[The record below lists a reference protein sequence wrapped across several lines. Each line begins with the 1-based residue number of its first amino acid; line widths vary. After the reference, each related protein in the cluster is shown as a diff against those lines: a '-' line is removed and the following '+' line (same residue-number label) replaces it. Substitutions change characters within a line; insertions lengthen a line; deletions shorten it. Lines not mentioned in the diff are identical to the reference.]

1 MEQTTDEI
9 KRLQGCINDLISVLA
24 LPAIWSDHDPAHILS
39 TLLDVLSGMLR
50 LDFAYVRL
58 NDLNNGSPIEVVR
71 LAQRLNPASQTQHL
85 SRAVDLWLTRQL
97 SQRRL
102 VVPNPIGEGEVS
114 IALLQL
120 GLQDEVGILVA
131 GSRRGDFPTEIE
143 TLLLRVAANQ
153 AAIGLQEARDITEH
167 KRAEEELEQRAAERT
182 RQLAAVNEEM
192 QIEISERERAEQAL
206 HENQQRLRAIL
217 ENSPSIVFL
226 KDADG
231 RYLDCNHAFEKLC
244 ALNRERIIG
253 KTDWELF
260 PPQQA
265 SEFHSNDLE
274 VLKSGRPMEFEET
287 ALHSDGLHTSIVSK
301 FPLRRVAGR
310 IDSIGGIVTDITER
324 KKTAVETLALKD
336 ELAADLKAMTRLHEL
351 STRLLASTEIQ
362 SLLEEVLDATMTLLN
377 ADFGDVQLYNPK
389 THALEIVAHRNFS
402 QEYLDYFNNAHE
414 GTASCGTAPL
424 ARARVIVEDV
434 LTDPSFAPHLK
445 VVAAAGYRAVQST
458 PLFSRSGE
466 PLGMISTYLRKPH
479 RPSEHEL
486 RFTDLYARQAA
497 EMIER
502 KRDEDAL
509 RASEERFRRYFELGL
524 IGMAITSP
532 AKDCLEVNDELC
544 RILGYER
551 SELLQQSW
559 AEMTH
564 PDDLAADVAQ
574 FNRIMAG
581 EIDGYSMDKRWI
593 RKDGQVIDTT
603 MAARCLR
610 RGDGSVDYFVGLVQ
624 DITVRKRAEEELH
637 AAHAELAHV
646 TRLTTMG
653 ELAASIAHEVNQP
666 LAAVVTNGNAALR
679 WLAAANPNLHE
690 AREALARIVRDG
702 NRASDVIKRIR
713 TLVKKTSAEK
723 ERLDMNVAIQDV
735 IDLAQGEIRKNGVTL
750 RTQLADELPPL
761 MGDRVQLQQVV
772 LNLLMNGIE
781 AMSEV
786 EDRPRELVVK
796 TQKDSVDNL
805 HVAVQDSGRGL
816 DPQYLDRMFDAFY
829 TTKRDGM
836 GMGLSI
842 SRSIIEAHSGQ
853 LWATANDGPGTTLHI
868 ALPVCDADTI

>member
-1 MEQTTDEI
+1 M
-9 KRLQGCINDLISVLA
+9 
-24 LPAIWSDHDPAHILS
+24 
-39 TLLDVLSGMLR
+39 
-50 LDFAYVRL
+50 
-58 NDLNNGSPIEVVR
+58 
-71 LAQRLNPASQTQHL
+71 
-85 SRAVDLWLTRQL
+85 
-97 SQRRL
+97 
-102 VVPNPIGEGEVS
+102 
-114 IALLQL
+114 
-120 GLQDEVGILVA
+120 
-131 GSRRGDFPTEIE
+131 
-143 TLLLRVAANQ
+143 AANQ

-192 QIEISERERAEQAL
+192 RIETSERERAEQAL

-244 ALNRERIIG
+244 ALNRDRIIG

-287 ALHSDGLHTSIVSK
+287 ALHSDGLHISIVSK

-402 QEYLDYFNNAHE
+402 QEFLDYFNSVHE
-414 GTASCGTAPL
+414 GAASCGTAL
-424 ARARVIVEDV
+424 LRRARVIVEDV

-445 VVAAAGYRAVQST
+445 IVAAAGYRAVQST

-509 RASEERFRRYFELGL
+509 RETQA
-524 IGMAITSP
+524 
-532 AKDCLEVNDELC
+532 
-544 RILGYER
+544 
-551 SELLQQSW
+551 
-559 AEMTH
+559 
-564 PDDLAADVAQ
+564 DLARVS
-574 FNRIMAG
+574 R
-581 EIDGYSMDKRWI
+581 
-593 RKDGQVIDTT
+593 V
-603 MAARCLR
+603 
-610 RGDGSVDYFVGLVQ
+610 V
-624 DITVRKRAEEELH
+624 
-637 AAHAELAHV
+637 
-646 TRLTTMG
+646 TMG
-653 ELAASIAHEVNQP
+653 ELTASIAHEVNQP
-666 LAAVVTNGNAALR
+666 LAAVVTNANACTR
-679 WLAAANPNLHE
+679 WLAGANPNLHE

-702 NRASDVIKRIR
+702 NRAGDVIKGIR
-713 TLVKKTSAEK
+713 ALVKKTSVEK
-723 ERLDMNVAIQDV
+723 ERLDMNDAIHDV
-735 IDLAQGEIRKNGVTL
+735 IDFAQGEMRKNGVTL
-750 RTQLADELPPL
+750 RTQLAEELPTL

-786 EDRPRELVVK
+786 EGRPRELVVT

-805 HVAVQDSGRGL
+805 HFAVQDSGVGL

-842 SRSIIEAHSGQ
+842 SRSIIEAHSGR
-853 LWATANDGPGTTLHI
+853 LWATANDGPGATLHFV
-868 ALPVCDADTI
+868 LPVCNAHRL

>member
-71 LAQRLNPASQTQHL
+71 LAQRLNPAAQTQHL

-97 SQRRL
+97 SQGRL

-131 GSRRGDFPTEIE
+131 GSRRADFPTEIE
-143 TLLLRVAANQ
+143 NLLLRVAANQ

-287 ALHSDGLHTSIVSK
+287 ALHSDGSHISIVSK

-310 IDSIGGIVTDITER
+310 IDSIGGIVADITER

-362 SLLEEVLDATMTLLN
+362 SLLEQVLDATMTLLN

-424 ARARVIVEDV
+424 GRARVIVEDV

-502 KRDEDAL
+502 KRDEEAL
-509 RASEERFRRYFELGL
+509 RETQA
-524 IGMAITSP
+524 
-532 AKDCLEVNDELC
+532 
-544 RILGYER
+544 
-551 SELLQQSW
+551 
-559 AEMTH
+559 
-564 PDDLAADVAQ
+564 DLARVS
-574 FNRIMAG
+574 R
-581 EIDGYSMDKRWI
+581 
-593 RKDGQVIDTT
+593 V
-603 MAARCLR
+603 
-610 RGDGSVDYFVGLVQ
+610 
-624 DITVRKRAEEELH
+624 
-637 AAHAELAHV
+637 V
-646 TRLTTMG
+646 TIG
-653 ELAASIAHEVNQP
+653 ELTASIAHEVTQP
-666 LAAVVTNGNAALR
+666 LAAVVTNANACMR
-679 WLAAANPNLHE
+679 WLAGANPNLHE

-713 TLVKKTSAEK
+713 TLVTKKTSAEK

>member
-50 LDFAYVRL
+50 LDFAYARL
-58 NDLNNGSPIEVVR
+58 NDSNNGSPIEVVR
-71 LAQRLNPASQTQHL
+71 LAQRLNPAAQTQHL

-102 VVPNPIGEGEVS
+102 VVPNPIVEGEVS

-131 GSRRGDFPTEIE
+131 GSRRADFPTEIE
-143 TLLLRVAANQ
+143 NLLLRVAANQ
-153 AAIGLQEARDITEH
+153 AAIGLREARDITEH
-167 KRAEEELEQRAAERT
+167 KRAEEELEQRVAERT

-192 QIEISERERAEQAL
+192 RIEISERERAEQAL

-265 SEFHSNDLE
+265 AEFHSNDLE

-324 KKTAVETLALKD
+324 KKTAAETLALKD
-336 ELAADLKAMTRLHEL
+336 ELAADLRAMTRLHEL

-402 QEYLDYFNNAHE
+402 QEFLDYFNSVHE
-414 GTASCGTAPL
+414 GTASCGTAL
-424 ARARVIVEDV
+424 LRRARVIVEDV

-445 VVAAAGYRAVQST
+445 IVAAAGYRAVQST

-509 RASEERFRRYFELGL
+509 RETQA
-524 IGMAITSP
+524 
-532 AKDCLEVNDELC
+532 
-544 RILGYER
+544 
-551 SELLQQSW
+551 
-559 AEMTH
+559 
-564 PDDLAADVAQ
+564 DLARVS
-574 FNRIMAG
+574 R
-581 EIDGYSMDKRWI
+581 
-593 RKDGQVIDTT
+593 V
-603 MAARCLR
+603 
-610 RGDGSVDYFVGLVQ
+610 V
-624 DITVRKRAEEELH
+624 
-637 AAHAELAHV
+637 
-646 TRLTTMG
+646 TMG
-653 ELAASIAHEVNQP
+653 ELTASIAHEVNQP
-666 LAAVVTNGNAALR
+666 LAAVVTNANACTR
-679 WLAAANPNLHE
+679 WLAGANPNLHE

-702 NRASDVIKRIR
+702 NRAGDVIKGIR
-713 TLVKKTSAEK
+713 ALVKKTSVEK
-723 ERLDMNVAIQDV
+723 ERLDMNDAIQDV
-735 IDLAQGEIRKNGVTL
+735 IDFAQGEMRKNGVTL
-750 RTQLADELPPL
+750 RTQLAEELPTL
-761 MGDRVQLQQVV
+761 MVDRVQLQQVV

-786 EDRPRELVVK
+786 EGRPRELVVA

-805 HVAVQDSGRGL
+805 HVAVQDSGVGL

-842 SRSIIEAHSGQ
+842 SRSIIEAHSGR
-853 LWATANDGPGTTLHI
+853 LWATANDGPGATLHFV
-868 ALPVCDADTI
+868 LPVCNADRL